1 MESNR
6 SLQTELKRVK
16 QELAGYKIELH
27 QTRGY
32 LQCILQSSED
42 IIFATEVGGMLISF
56 SKGGEKVLGYTWEE
70 LVGRDIKDLAE
81 NPLLFQKFISS
92 SLQGGITTHLDLPF
106 RHKEGKSI
114 YCNVTLINLTNR
126 EGQRVGTVGVCRD
139 ITLWKK
145 LQEDLVQ
152 IDRLAEIGRL
162 AAGVA
167 HEINNPLAIIGEAS
181 GWAGEVIN
189 DAKGL
194 APEDRSELEKAVKEI
209 SEQTKR
215 SRNITHQLLDF
226 SRRSEPEKTEF
237 DVHTLLK
244 ESVGFL
250 KPELKHTS
258 IEIVFDFMPGS
269 LLMHSDPRLLEQ
281 VFVNFIT
288 NAIHAIKKTGEDKGR
303 IEIKT
308 LRTDSKAEI
317 SFKDNG
323 VGIPP
328 ENRQKI
334 FELFYTTKPPG
345 KGTGLGLPICQNIIK
360 KIGGE
365 ISFYSEV
372 GVGSSFTIDI
382 PLS

>member
-1 MESNR
+1 MESNN

-42 IIFATEVGGMLISF
+42 IIFATEVDGMLISF

-70 LVGRDIKDLAE
+70 LAGRDIKDLAE
-81 NPLLFQKFISS
+81 NPLLFHEFISS
-92 SLQGGITTHLDLPF
+92 SLQGGVTTHLDLPF
-106 RHKEGKSI
+106 RHKEGGSI

-145 LQEDLVQ
+145 LQEDLVR

-181 GWAGEVIN
+181 GWAGAVID

-194 APEDRSELEKAVKEI
+194 TPEDRSELEKAVKGI

-215 SRNITHQLLDF
+215 CRNITHQLLDF
-226 SRRSEPEKTEF
+226 ARRSAPEKTEF

-250 KPELKHTS
+250 KSELKHTS
-258 IEIVFDFMPGS
+258 IEIDFDFMPGP

-288 NAIHAIKKTGEDKGR
+288 NAIHAINKDEKDKGR

-308 LRTDSKAEI
+308 RGTDSKVEI
-317 SFKDNG
+317 SFTDNG

-328 ENRQKI
+328 ENQQKI

-365 ISFYSEV
+365 ISFHSEV
-372 GVGSSFTIDI
+372 GVGTSFTISI

>member
-1 MESNR
+1 MESNN

-32 LQCILQSSED
+32 LQSILQSSED
-42 IIFATEVGGMLISF
+42 IIFATEVDGMLISF
-56 SKGGEKVLGYTWEE
+56 SKGGEKVLGYTWDE

-81 NPLLFQKFISS
+81 NPLIFQEFISS

-106 RHKEGKSI
+106 RHKEGKPI

-145 LQEDLVQ
+145 LQEDLVR

-181 GWAGEVIN
+181 GWAGMVIN

-194 APEDRSELEKAVKEI
+194 NGEDRSELEKAVKEI

-215 SRNITHQLLDF
+215 CRNITHQLLDF

-237 DVHTLLK
+237 DVHTLVK

-258 IEIVFDFMPGS
+258 IEIVFDFMPGP

-288 NAIHAIKKTGEDKGR
+288 NAIHAIKKNGKDKGR

-308 LRTDSKAEI
+308 IRTDSQVEI
-317 SFKDNG
+317 SFTDNG

-365 ISFYSEV
+365 ISFRSEADV
-372 GVGSSFTIDI
+372 GTSFTINI

>member
-1 MESNR
+1 MESNN

-81 NPLLFQKFISS
+81 NPVLFQEFISS
-92 SLQGGITTHLDLPF
+92 SLQGGVTTHLDLPF
-106 RHKEGKSI
+106 RHKEGESI

-181 GWAGEVIN
+181 GWAGMVIN

-194 APEDRSELEKAVKEI
+194 TAEDRSELEKAVKEI

-226 SRRSEPEKTEF
+226 ARRSAPEKTEF

-258 IEIVFDFMPGS
+258 IEIDFDFMAGP

-328 ENRQKI
+328 ENQQKI

-360 KIGGE
+360 KVGGE
-365 ISFYSEV
+365 ISFHSEV
-372 GVGSSFTIDI
+372 GVGTSFTINI